1 MKCVILLIYLL
12 CSHSSLYA
20 EISVIPDREYFDT
33 VQKLIANAESSIDVE
48 MFLVYSNNL
57 QVRELLDEIIEASE
71 RGVEVNILLE
81 DKQEE
86 NKISLEYLMGRG
98 VEATLDD
105 PEIKLHAKMILVDG
119 KKLVIGSSNWTRS
132 AFSKNNESNVAL
144 DLKEDKDKIE
154 ILRSDYVDRLLE
166 GIDNAKKEIDVIIY
180 SFQFENGRVNK
191 NYEVMSA
198 LLRACDRG
206 VNIMILFDSWREDSK
221 NEPAYQLLEQAGA
234 EVYYDLNTI
243 ATHNKLVVIDNEIVF
258 LGSAN
263 WTTTGLTKNR
273 EASILIRDP
282 PTSRIYKAYIDELIK
297 NLPEKSEA
305 RVPIP
310 VSFLKKDGILWKLYR
325 KDARQGIKLYC
336 WFIWEAF
343 NKQTFI
349 LKRDYKKWYEA
360 VYGKPALPWIRSKRD
375 NISKIVR
382 RLAEDAIKRERKE
395 DKIILVDFINI
406 GKDWKETECILV
418 PPEFWTLGWIRKL
431 SCPEL
436 YFYLINLVEFKR
448 SPYKPVWMNSQRNLS
463 KKYGVDQITIQ
474 RSLKK
479 LMYHNLLEIKHDIP
493 DPGQP
498 FHTRRANR
506 YFINHLWSE
515 EELDRKWK
523 KFAKRHGQ
531 DLFQKARDLA
541 ARINEPY
548 DPKVVS
554 SLIMFIKIYGE
565 EAVTEVIDKVTRLA
579 FENGKW
585 EMRYI
590 VGILQ
595 NDYTPI
601 SSDKAG
607 INLPLH

>member
-1 MKCVILLIYLL
+1 MRYVILLIYLL
-12 CSHSSLYA
+12 CSCSSLQA
-20 EISVIPDREYFDT
+20 EISIIPDRGYFDT
-33 VQKLIANAESSIDVE
+33 VQKLIASAERSIEVE
-48 MFLVYSNNL
+48 MYLVYSNNF
-57 QVRELLDEIIEASE
+57 QVRELLDEIIKAKK
-71 RGVEVNILLE
+71 RGVRVNILLE
-81 DKQEE
+81 DGQEE
-86 NKISLEYLMGRG
+86 NKVSLEYLRDRG
-98 VEATLDD
+98 VRAQFDE
-105 PEIKLHAKMILVDG
+105 PETKLHAKQIFVDG
-119 KKLVIGSSNWTRS
+119 KRLVIGSSNWTKS
-132 AFSKNNESNVAL
+132 AFDKNNESNVLL
-144 DLKEDKDKIE
+144 DLEEDKDKIQ
-154 ILRSDYVDRLLE
+154 ILRTDYADKLLE
-166 GIDNAKKEIDVIIY
+166 AIDSAKKEIDIIIY
-180 SFQFENGRVNK
+180 SFQFENGRENK
-191 NYEVMSA
+191 SYELMSA

-206 VNIMILFDSWREDSK
+206 CKIRILFDSWREDSK
-221 NEPAYQLLEQAGA
+221 NEPAYQVLEQAGA

-263 WTTTGLTKNR
+263 WTTTGLIKNR

-282 PTSRIYKAYIDELIK
+282 PTSRRYNAYIDELIDS
-297 NLPEKSEA
+297 LPERSEVN
-305 RVPIP
+305 VPIP

-349 LKRDYKKWYEA
+349 LKRDYKKWYE
-360 VYGKPALPWIRSKRD
+360 VIYGKPALPWIRSKRD

-382 RLAEDAIKRERKE
+382 RLTEDAIKRERKE

-418 PPEFWTLGWIRKL
+418 PPEFWTLGWVRKL
-431 SCPEL
+431 SCSEL
-436 YFYLINLVEFKR
+436 YFYLVNLVEFKR
-448 SPYKPVWMNSQRNLS
+448 SPYKPVWINSQENLS
-463 KKYGVDQITIQ
+463 REYGVDRMTIQ
-474 RSLKK
+474 RSFKK
-479 LMYHNLLEIKHDIP
+479 LMYNNLLEIKHDIP

-498 FHTRRANR
+498 FNTKRANR

-523 KFAKRHGQ
+523 KSAKRHGQ

-541 ARINEPY
+541 KRINEPY
-548 DPKVVS
+548 DPKIVS
-554 SLIMFIKIYGE
+554 SFILLIKIYGE
-565 EAVTEVIDKVTRLA
+565 EAVTEVIDKVTRLT

-595 NDYTPI
+595 RDHTTI

-607 INLPLH
+607 INLP